1 MRFGLIGRTDDPKAL
16 EVIKQIMVQ
25 LKSQGH
31 DIFIDKHVAD
41 ILGLKGVE
49 MGKEKV
55 DIMVVVG
62 GDGTLLRVAHMMVDR
77 GVNVPLLGVKYG
89 HVGFLCELRP
99 EEFWQYIPRL
109 GARGYNLE
117 RRRLLK
123 ASWPNA
129 EAYAIN
135 EVLTVPVEVGRTV
148 HIDVATKDE
157 LVYSGRCD
165 GVIVA
170 TSLGSTAYI
179 ASRGGPIVD
188 PRLDVMIIDVLNP
201 LLWGQRVI
209 VMPFDDN
216 EVIIRASKNMAV
228 VIDGEIKGYVSPGME
243 LQVGPSNKTISF
255 VRFEWRFY
263 ERVRKRTTTEI

>member
-1 MRFGLIGRTDDPKAL
+1 MRFGLTGRTDDPRAL

-25 LKSQGH
+25 LRAHGH
-31 DIFIDKHVAD
+31 EVYIDAHVARL
-41 ILGLKGVE
+41 LGVEGVE
-49 MGKEKV
+49 MGEMNV
-55 DIMVVVG
+55 DMVVVVG
-62 GDGTLLRVAHMMVDR
+62 GDGTLLRVAHTLVEKDIS
-77 GVNVPLLGVKYG
+77 VPMLGVKYG

-109 GARGYNLE
+109 DVGDYKIE

-123 ASWPNA
+123 AWWPGGV
-129 EAYAIN
+129 AYAIN
-135 EVLTVPVEVGRTV
+135 EVLTVPIEIGRTAQL
-148 HIDVATKDE
+148 DVGTDDE
-157 LVYSGRCD
+157 LIYSGRCD
-165 GVIVA
+165 GVIVS

-188 PRLDVMIIDVLNP
+188 PRLDVMILDILNP

-209 VMPFDDN
+209 IMPFDEN
-216 EVIIRASKNMAV
+216 ELVIRPSKNMAV

-243 LQVGPSNKTISF
+243 LRVGPSEKAVKF

-263 ERVRKRTTTEI
+263 ERVRKRTTTSI